1 MLSITRAKYQKCKVA
16 TVQEG
21 PLNERGT
28 PNIQVLVAVSVSMEA
43 QIHKCLPNQFVSTQ
57 WGASELWPVQHNAR
71 ANNEVSQWRGIT
83 RA

>member
-21 PLNERGT
+21 KLNMKGA
-28 PNIQVLVAVSVSMEA
+28 PSSQVLVAVSVSMEA